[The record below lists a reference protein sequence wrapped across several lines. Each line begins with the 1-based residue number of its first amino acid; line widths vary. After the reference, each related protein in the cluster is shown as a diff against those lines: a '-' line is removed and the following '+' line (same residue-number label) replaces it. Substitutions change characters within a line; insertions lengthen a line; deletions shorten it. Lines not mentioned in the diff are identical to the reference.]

1 MIGSGLF
8 KKFRNLFHVPGED
21 VILIGFDDRCKSLRK
36 YQMWSKQANRFSNLI
51 EGKTIEGNVA
61 QPFIAYPDKVVT
73 EPPSGLAGILEK
85 IQNRLPIG
93 KRFVPVPEPAVI
105 HEVDNDGIYTFKIN
119 PKYGHIFKT
128 DDAPEGIAY
137 LVDMQTGQGGQ
148 LIPKQ
153 IKVERDPVLDF
164 LFSVNPFFF
173 GSIVDS
179 FSATELLRGKVE
191 WWKTFLFMGFALVL
205 GLIIGAGM

>member
-1 MIGSGLF
+1 
-8 KKFRNLFHVPGED
+8 
-21 VILIGFDDRCKSLRK
+21 
-36 YQMWSKQANRFSNLI
+36 MWSKTANKFDNRL

-61 QPFIAYPDKVVT
+61 EPFVIYEDITVS
-73 EPPSGLAGILEK
+73 EPSAKAGLFE
-85 IQNRLPIG
+85 RLG
-93 KRFVPVPEPAVI
+93 KRISFFNRFVPEPAVTHTEEHTEKGSI
-105 HEVDNDGIYTFKIN
+105 ITFTIN
-119 PKYGHIFKT
+119 RSYGHIFKT
-128 DDAPEGIAY
+128 EDKPEGIAY

-153 IKVERDPVLDF
+153 IKIERDPVLDF

-191 WWKTFLFMGFALVL
+191 WWKTLLFMGFALIA
-205 GLIIGAGM
+205 GLVVGMGM

>member
-21 VILIGFDDRCKSLRK
+21 IIIIGFDDRCKSIRK

-61 QPFIAYPDKVVT
+61 EPLISYPDKVIT
-73 EPPSGLAGILEK
+73 TPPSTLSSILEK
-85 IQNRLPIG
+85 IQEKIPIG
-93 KRFVPVPEPAVI
+93 KRFVPVPEPEVI
-105 HEVDNDGIYTFKIN
+105 HSVDDKGVYTFQIN

-128 DDAPEGIAY
+128 DDIPEGIAY
-137 LVDMQTGQGGQ
+137 LADMQTGQGGQ

-153 IKVERDPVLDF
+153 MRVERDPVLDF

>member
-1 MIGSGLF
+1 MIGSGII
-8 KKFRNLFHVPGED
+8 KKLRNLFHVPGED
-21 VILIGFDDRCKSLRK
+21 IILIGFDDRCKSIRK
-36 YQMWSKQANRFSNLI
+36 YEMWSKQANRFSNVL

-61 QPFIAYPDKVVT
+61 EPFIIYEDKVVS
-73 EPPSGLAGILEK
+73 EPSAKAWLFE
-85 IQNRLPIG
+85 RLGNQISFFN
-93 KRFVPVPEPAVI
+93 RFVPEPVVTHTETGDI
-105 HEVDNDGIYTFKIN
+105 ITFTIN
-119 PKYGHIFKT
+119 RNFGHIFKT
-128 DDAPEGIAY
+128 DDKPEGIAY

-191 WWKTFLFMGFALVL
+191 WWKTLLFMGFALIA
-205 GLIIGAGM
+205 GLVVGMGM